1 MSQQAL
7 HGGEP
12 AVFAAGARGEV
23 GSGPLPLFKGNG
35 APTRTSVDAGSSSS
49 QTQAQTATTSTRTPA
64 RVARETGGSKRI
76 SEREAAKETGSRKQA
91 RLTGFAARMSGT
103 SAYRGVS
110 WHTQTSRW
118 KAQIKVAGKDVNLG
132 RHRDEVEAARAYDRA
147 AICARGEKDAKLN
160 FSIEDYAHEIP
171 QLTSMPLA
179 DLAASLRGVEQ
190 RLQAQTSRYHGVRL
204 NKRTQ
209 KWEAYIRV
217 AGKHVHLGCYDSE
230 VSAAQA
236 FDQAALVRQAHNL
249 GAMGGKPQ
257 LVTNFPP
264 MIYLEFTNKLF
275 QLANPLA
282 ADQAVSFSSGEDN
295 SPEGKFAGLHSG
307 SDNPGYNR
315 LESKYVNNLI
325 EKCVSMGGS
334 LCKLGE

>member
-1 MSQQAL
+1 M
-7 HGGEP
+7 
-12 AVFAAGARGEV
+12 
-23 GSGPLPLFKGNG
+23 
-35 APTRTSVDAGSSSS
+35 
-49 QTQAQTATTSTRTPA
+49 
-64 RVARETGGSKRI
+64 
-76 SEREAAKETGSRKQA
+76 
-91 RLTGFAARMSGT
+91 
-103 SAYRGVS
+103 S

-160 FSIEDYAHEIP
+160 FGIGDYAGEVEA
-171 QLTSMPLA
+171 LTSMPLT

-230 VSAAQA
+230 VAAAQA

-264 MIYLEFTNKLF
+264 MIYLVRFALPSAIESLPCSWLASRWACARTVLRLHVPDGEPARAQEFTNQLF
-275 QLANPLA
+275 TLANPLS
-282 ADQAVSFSSGEDN
+282 DKDSFNFSDGARD
-295 SPEGKFAGLHSG
+295 AG
-307 SDNPGYNR
+307 YCR
-315 LESKYVNNLI
+315 LDVKYVQNLLA
-325 EKCVSMGGS
+325 KCQEQGGS
-334 LCKLGE
+334 LTAFPPAAPRAGA